1 MDLNSHRR
9 RPDRR
14 PKVLERSQ
22 DRSKSS
28 IATVVK
34 NLFANGLHQ
43 RVLPCGPS
51 SCESLQDR
59 VCEDSSQFTNA
70 DDNSQGNL
78 LIRPKAPKSKSPF
91 NFDIVLLDHG
101 QYFDLDDDL
110 RVNYARFWLSLI
122 SPETPKNLK
131 KRKHYAKLVANVGDD
146 LV

>member
-1 MDLNSHRR
+1 MVYINGFFHADPHHVSHYR
-9 RPDRR
+9 
-14 PKVLERSQ
+14 
-22 DRSKSS
+22 
-28 IATVVK
+28 IM
-34 NLFANGLHQ
+34 FA
-43 RVLPCGPS
+43 RIPA
-51 SCESLQDR
+51 SLLMP
-59 VCEDSSQFTNA
+59 TTI
-70 DDNSQGNL
+70 SQGNL

-146 LV
+146 LVYLCHWLSCRWRTRS